1 MNTTQ
6 IAVDLAKS
14 VFQVSVSHAPGRV
27 DEQHRLSRR
36 RFRNF
41 FLHHPPARVLME
53 ACSSA
58 HHRGPELQSLGHQVS
73 LLPPAH
79 GARYRQ
85 GNKTDRADAKALLE
99 AARNEDIIPVPL
111 KSLDQ
116 QAINALHR
124 VRSGYLATRTARINT
139 VLGLLREFGHILPQR
154 SRAFLT
160 LAHQALDDE
169 SLPAYLRAALSQTLL
184 EIHELQARADD
195 LKAQLERLAPL
206 IPSVR
211 FLMTVPGIGILSA
224 TALVATVGDV
234 RRFPSGRAF
243 AAYLGL
249 TPRESSTGASRRLG
263 PISKRGDRYLR
274 MLLIHGARSA
284 LLAAHRAP
292 EPDTL
297 QTWALRT
304 AQARGHNIATVA
316 LANRM
321 ARIAWRVWRDQRPFQ
336 RRLAQTE
343 DPASPSLQLGS
354 HRDGL
359 PVGPAWG
366 RADNARDRSGS
377 WNRLAP
383 HARIPILARSTNAPT
398 QGPKIRLQSTLSR
411 LTPLAPGEESRYGR
425 YLKGPTLIGAFNSQV
440 RVPDHRQ
447 TVSDG
452 SGRWM
457 LAATTDWT
465 ALRFEAIPSPSV
477 GPHGTGRI
485 AGS

>member
-36 RFRNF
+36 RFRTF
-41 FLHHPPARVLME
+41 FLHHPPAHVLME
-53 ACSSA
+53 ACGSA
-58 HHRGPELQSLGHQVS
+58 HHWGRELRALGHQVS

-79 GARYRQ
+79 VARYRQ

-99 AARNEDIIPVPL
+99 AARNEDIIPVPV

-124 VRSGYLATRTARINT
+124 MRSGYVATRTARINA
-139 VLGLLREFGHILPQR
+139 VRGLLREFGHVLPQR
-154 SRAFLT
+154 SRSFLT
-160 LAHQALDDE
+160 HVHQALEDDH
-169 SLPAYLRAALSQTLL
+169 LPTYLQEALSQALL
-184 EIHELQARADD
+184 EINELQAKADH
-195 LKAQLERLAPL
+195 LKGQLERLASL

-224 TALVATVGDV
+224 TALVGTVGDV
-234 RRFPSGRAF
+234 RRFPCGRAF

-284 LLAAHRAP
+284 LLSAHRAP

-297 QTWALRT
+297 QAWALRT
-304 AQARGHNIATVA
+304 AETRGHNIATVA

-336 RRLAQTE
+336 RRLPQ
-343 DPASPSLQLGS
+343 P
-354 HRDGL
+354 
-359 PVGPAWG
+359 
-366 RADNARDRSGS
+366 
-377 WNRLAP
+377 
-383 HARIPILARSTNAPT
+383 
-398 QGPKIRLQSTLSR
+398 
-411 LTPLAPGEESRYGR
+411 EE
-425 YLKGPTLIGAFNSQV
+425 
-440 RVPDHRQ
+440 
-447 TVSDG
+447 
-452 SGRWM
+452 
-457 LAATTDWT
+457 AA
-465 ALRFEAIPSPSV
+465 
-477 GPHGTGRI
+477 
-485 AGS
+485 